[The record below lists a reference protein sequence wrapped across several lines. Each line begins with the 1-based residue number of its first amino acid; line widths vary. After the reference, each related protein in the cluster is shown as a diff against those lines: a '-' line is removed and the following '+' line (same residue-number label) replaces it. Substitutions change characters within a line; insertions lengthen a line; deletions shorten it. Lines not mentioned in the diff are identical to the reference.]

1 MSVTSEAN
9 PSLKWKGPSSGGT
22 ALPVEYDVD
31 DPTFCS
37 PKSVLSGLAS
47 GFCERWAVTHPEF
60 IVAYNGGNSTTLNWN
75 DADSAAAYRTS
86 IVSNFVEN
94 IIVHDAAKMTMA
106 SAFCENNGDFMVPE
120 HPTAGS
126 ASNYMTYMDNMITQ
140 LVVSGGYAT
149 NNQGTPL
156 YGTFGE
162 LAASAHG
169 NAPTIPAAS
178 SCGLPVSNASAYTSQ
193 FLPAYPAAWAK
204 ERKWMLEQLRYLQT
218 TAPITLNSLDDNTEW
233 QYILMADSGTI
244 GTVASTAY
252 TTLYKSLLTNAQLV
266 QVTGHGESYE
276 NAVFAPAKEIGLTFY
291 MSDTEIK
298 TDRWDNTSRCQGF
311 VGDIIAT
318 YSSGEARPADCPV
331 EGTTGYA
338 NVYFGSPDR
347 GRQTGS
353 DGSLGVPWI
362 DEGDAYQVSTAKI
375 ITMDYVNTTYGFSS
389 GTAFLPYSKF
399 VVLNGGTLTLS
410 ATAAGANAALINLVT
425 VSSGGSLI
433 LKDRAVIN
441 SCCIMTGGNITYNT
455 GYVAGSTYTGTVQN
469 LFYDYKGVFW
479 PGGYRWHPSV
489 HAYNNGSN
497 NSFRYATAA
506 TTLANGSSYLI
517 AATRQVE
524 ANCSRLDIMAGTCT
538 ITSAGSTYALVVS
551 SGAVVIMSNTF
562 ADYVAVL
569 PGGTLSCVGSCQIY
583 YDLYVMS
590 GGKFFPSANGGHYPW
605 VGSMVCVDGCT
616 VTPTGYAVS
625 NHRYQV
631 PGSNGGASGEALYMS
646 MYLCSFNDYGEKS
659 LDGTLVSAGWNTML
673 YQVKDIK
680 DENGNTTVIK
690 HMMGTMTL
698 TGTGEVDTAT
708 TAANEVT
715 QASSATM
722 TLPDI
727 KMSAGVLPDYFE
739 PKLIALA
746 VNGGTATKTQ
756 VTGEDYYPS
765 FKLRQNQT

>member
-1 MSVTSEAN
+1 MSVTPEAN
-9 PSLKWKGPSSGGT
+9 PSLKWKGPSSGGS

-60 IVAYNGGNSTTLNWN
+60 VVAYNGGNSTTLNWN

-106 SAFCENNGDFMVPE
+106 SAFCEDNGDFMVPE
-120 HPTAGS
+120 HPTANS
-126 ASNYMTYMDNMITQ
+126 AANYMTFMDGMITQ

-169 NAPTIPAAS
+169 NAPTTPAAS

-218 TAPITLNSLDDNTEW
+218 IAPITLNSLDDRTEW
-233 QYILMADSGTI
+233 QYILMTDSGTI

-252 TTLYKSLLTNAQLV
+252 TTLFKSLLTTAQLV
-266 QVTGHGESYE
+266 QATGHGESYE

-311 VGDIIAT
+311 AGDIIGT
-318 YSSGEARPADCPV
+318 YSSGEARPADYPV
-331 EGTTGYA
+331 VGTTGYA

-353 DGSLGVPWI
+353 DGSLGVPWF
-362 DEGDAYQVSTAKI
+362 DEGDAYMVST
-375 ITMDYVNTTYGFSS
+375 TMTIN
-389 GTAFLPYSKF
+389 LPYTIGTSICSKF
-399 VVLNGGTLTLS
+399 VVLDGGKLTLS
-410 ATAAGANAALINLVT
+410 STGTGTQLADLVT
-425 VSSGGSLI
+425 VSKGGKLTLGSG
-433 LKDRAVIN
+433 VVVN
-441 SCCIMTGGNITYNT
+441 SCCIMSGGSIDYNAH
-455 GYVAGSTYTGTVQN
+455 YAAGSTYTGTVQN

-479 PGGYRWHPSV
+479 SGGYRWHPSV
-489 HAYNNGSN
+489 HAYNNGSDN
-497 NSFRYATAA
+497 NFKYATAA

-517 AATRQVE
+517 AATRSVE
-524 ANCSRLDIMAGTCT
+524 SNCSRLDIAAGTCT
-538 ITSAGSTYALVVS
+538 ITSAGSAYALVIS
-551 SGAVVIMSNTF
+551 SGAVAILSN
-562 ADYVAVL
+562 ASVGYAAVL
-569 PGGTLSCVGSCQIY
+569 PGGTLSCIGNCQIGSGM
-583 YDLYVMS
+583 YVMS
-590 GGKFFPSANGGHYPW
+590 GGKFFPSSAGGHCPW
-605 VGSMVCVDGCT
+605 TPELVCVEGCT

-646 MYLCSFNDYGEKS
+646 MYLCCFNGYGEKT

-708 TAANEVT
+708 TASDEVT

-756 VTGEDYYPS
+756 VAGEDYYPS

>member
-1 MSVTSEAN
+1 MSVTPVDN
-9 PSLKWKGPSSGGT
+9 PSLKWRGPSSGGV
-22 ALPVEYDVD
+22 AVPIEYDVD

-37 PKSVLSGLAS
+37 PRSVLSGLAS

-75 DADSAAAYRTS
+75 DTNSSAAYRTS

-106 SAFCENNGDFMVPE
+106 SAFCENNGDFMAPE
-120 HPTAGS
+120 HPTASSS
-126 ASNYMTYMDNMITQ
+126 ANYMTYMDDMITQ
-140 LVVSGGYAT
+140 LIVSGGYYVASST
-149 NNQGTPL
+149 NSPSYSAFDQ
-156 YGTFGE
+156 
-162 LAASAHG
+162 LAASASA
-169 NAPTIPAAS
+169 NAPAAS
-178 SCGLPVSNASAYTSQ
+178 ACGLPVSNASAYTSQ
-193 FLPAYPAAWAK
+193 FLPAYPADWAK
-204 ERKWMLEQLRYLQT
+204 ERKWMLEQLRYVQT
-218 TAPITLNSLDDNTEW
+218 TVPITLNSLDDRTEW
-233 QYILMADSGTI
+233 QYILMANSGSI
-244 GTVASTAY
+244 GTVTSTAY
-252 TTLYKSLLTNAQLV
+252 NTLYKNLLINAQLV
-266 QVTGHGESYE
+266 QADGYGDSYE
-276 NAVFAPAKEIGLTFY
+276 NTVFVPAKEIGLTFY
-291 MSDTEIK
+291 MSDTEIN
-298 TDRWDNTSRCQGF
+298 TRWENTSRCQGF
-311 VGDIIAT
+311 AGDIIAT

-353 DGSLGVPWI
+353 DGSLAELWI

-375 ITMDYVNTTYGFSS
+375 ITMDYVNTIYGFSS

-410 ATAAGANAALINLVT
+410 ATAAGSNAALINLVT

-433 LKDRAVIN
+433 LKDRAVIS
-441 SCCIMTGGNITYNT
+441 SCCIMSGGNITYNS
-455 GYVAGSTYTGTVQN
+455 GYVAGSTYSGTVQN

-479 PGGYRWHPSV
+479 SGGYRWHPSV
-489 HAYNNGSN
+489 HAYNGGSDN
-497 NSFRYATAA
+497 TFKYANVT
-506 TTLANGSSYLI
+506 TTLTAGSSYLI

-524 ANCSRLDIMAGTCT
+524 TNCSRLDIMAGTCT
-538 ITSAGSTYALVVS
+538 ITSAGSTYALVIS
-551 SGAVVIMSNTF
+551 SGAVAIMDNTY
-562 ADYVAVL
+562 ADYAAVL
-569 PGGTLSCVGSCQIY
+569 PGGTLSCIGSCQIY
-583 YDLYVMS
+583 QELYIMS
-590 GGKFFPSANGGHYPW
+590 GGKFFPSPNGGHYPW
-605 VGSMVCVDGCT
+605 VGSMVCVEGCT

-631 PGSNGGASGEALYMS
+631 PGSNGGASGEALYMD
-646 MYLCSFNDYGEKS
+646 MYLCSFNEYGEKS

-680 DENGNTTVIK
+680 DANGNTTVIK

-698 TGTGEVDTAT
+698 TNTGEVDTT
-708 TAANEVT
+708 TTTSDEVT
-715 QASSATM
+715 QASSATI

-765 FKLRQNQT
+765 FKLRQNET